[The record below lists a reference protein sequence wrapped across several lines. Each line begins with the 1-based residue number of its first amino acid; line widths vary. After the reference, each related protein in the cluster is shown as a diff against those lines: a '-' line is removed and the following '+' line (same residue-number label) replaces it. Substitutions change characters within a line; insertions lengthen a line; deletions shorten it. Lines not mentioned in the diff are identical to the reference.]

1 MRSTIPLSIVMPDA
15 PPMDLKKHGVYPY
28 IVISLVGISCFIIG
42 IVIATFNAGGWDPW
56 INNLS
61 DLGVSSNS
69 LTSSAFNMS
78 CYIAG
83 TCVAIFGLGLSIL
96 GKDSLERI
104 GGASIMLGG
113 CGLFLVGVM
122 TVSNVT
128 LHNIASGLF
137 CIPLII
143 GIVLVTLHYF
153 SERNH
158 FIMKSSIAVLVVT
171 LIQWPLFSG
180 ALSELSGILCAI
192 GWWITQAI
200 DRLRYMRI
208 APVDE

>member
-1 MRSTIPLSIVMPDA
+1 MS
-15 PPMDLKKHGVYPY
+15 PMDLKRYGVCPY
-28 IVISLVGISCFIIG
+28 IAFSLIG
-42 IVIATFNAGGWDPW
+42 ILCFLIGIIVAGYNAGGWDPW

-61 DLGVSSNS
+61 DLGVSDNS
-69 LTSSAFNMS
+69 LTSSAFNVS

-83 TCVAIFGLGLSIL
+83 TCVFIFGLGLLAL

-122 TVSNVT
+122 TVENVT

-153 SERNH
+153 TERNH
-158 FIMKSSIAVLVVT
+158 FIMKSSIAVLIVA

-180 ALSELSGILCAI
+180 ALSEISGILCAV
-192 GWWITQAI
+192 GWWVTQAI
-200 DRLRYMRI
+200 DRLRYMSI
-208 APVDE
+208 MPVDE